1 MISFASSVQGEP
13 ALTPSLIAFYATVAT
28 VIPVLFIALA
38 VQGTTVQWLAV
49 TYFRRAG
56 DLSFVKKLPSRP
68 RAFRV
73 MVLPA
78 AALALSVVGAV
89 HALILVGGV
98 LGEFFAIY
106 ALYQGADTSWH
117 RFVVLVSVTFLII
130 MVAAGP
136 LVAFF
141 KVAFESR
148 RKAAPPATSS
158 AEPDKKDAQQDQQ
171 PDGP

>member
-89 HALILVGGV
+89 HSADSSWWRTRRPIH
-98 LGEFFAIY
+98 FAIY
-106 ALYQGADTSWH
+106 DLYQGADTSMA
-117 RFVVLVSVTFLII
+117 RGAVVPLVSTRTDVPDYHGGRRADW
-130 MVAAGP
+130 M
-136 LVAFF
+136 AFF
-141 KVAFESR
+141 YKLPLRIAAAKPRHTAQRQARPGR
-148 RKAAPPATSS
+148 R
-158 AEPDKKDAQQDQQ
+158 
-171 PDGP
+171 G